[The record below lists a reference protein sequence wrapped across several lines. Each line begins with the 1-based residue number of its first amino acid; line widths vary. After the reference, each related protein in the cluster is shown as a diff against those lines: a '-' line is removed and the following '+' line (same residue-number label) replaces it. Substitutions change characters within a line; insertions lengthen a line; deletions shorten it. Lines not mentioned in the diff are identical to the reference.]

1 MEKTSQSIDFASL
14 ANLLQPGQL
23 ITNPVELITYEVDAS
38 IDRGTP
44 DGVVYPQSRDDV
56 SRVVR
61 WATEH
66 DVPIIARG
74 AGTGLSGGA
83 VAENGGLILHFS
95 HMNHI
100 LNLDI
105 AGRSVVIE
113 PGVVNRN
120 LDEYVKQN
128 GLYYPPDP
136 ASSRAATLGG
146 NIAENAGGPHCFKYG
161 VTTNYVTGLEIV
173 PADGGAVQLGG
184 RALDYP
190 EYDFSGLLTGSEG
203 TLGIITKAYIRLL
216 RYPPGVET
224 LLAAFDTVSDAGDA
238 VSALIGRGLVPATV
252 EFMDQKMMVIIE
264 DFAQAGLPITAGA
277 ALIIEVDGY
286 KNSLSAQMDEIAA
299 VLHEHKVL
307 DIKMA
312 QSEDE
317 REKIWYGR
325 NNAAGAMARL
335 APAYLTLD
343 GTVPRSKLAPTLTE
357 INQICERY
365 AIQVAY
371 VFHAGD
377 GNIHP
382 FLLISDLSDQE
393 LMKRVHDAGYEIL
406 ETCVRHDGTI
416 TGEHGVGIE
425 KRAYM
430 PLLYNND
437 ELNAM
442 REIKEV
448 FDPRNIMN
456 PGKIFPEDQGAR
468 EQGGMG
474 AGGKRSRGV
483 ERQESR
489 GESNACNKITKI
501 HIPGS
506 TEDACEIVFTSRN
519 INQDIRIRGGGTKSS
534 LLPDAEHVLQTNQL
548 NGIIEYAPQ
557 DLYVSVGAGTPI
569 SELQAALTNHNMCVP
584 LTSPWDKATVGGI
597 IATNFNAPLRMRY
610 GGLRDL
616 VLALTVVM
624 PDGRVI
630 RVGRPVVKNVAGYDL
645 TKLFVGSHGTLG
657 LITEATL
664 KLNPMPR
671 NRASL
676 VVPVEDLELGLQWNH
691 ELMRVCLA
699 ASALLLC
706 KGVKGLSDAP
716 HTLIYTAEGLA
727 EDVAAEL
734 LQARGVLE
742 VGGVGRVDQNH
753 TLSGSEVWGHW
764 LQADEKGSN
773 GVQKITSLVRVGVA
787 PKDLPS
793 LLKILAPSLN
803 ESSYIADL
811 ANGMMYIQ
819 NGGDLANIRAEAHK
833 ANGYA
838 VRLTAPKH
846 MIETTDHWGYFPES
860 LELMRKLK
868 LRWDPQGLF
877 NPGAFL
883 V

>member
-1 MEKTSQSIDFASL
+1 
-14 ANLLQPGQL
+14 
-23 ITNPVELITYEVDAS
+23 
-38 IDRGTP
+38 
-44 DGVVYPQSRDDV
+44 
-56 SRVVR
+56 
-61 WATEH
+61 
-66 DVPIIARG
+66 
-74 AGTGLSGGA
+74 
-83 VAENGGLILHFS
+83 
-95 HMNHI
+95 MNHI
-100 LNLDI
+100 LDLDK

-113 PGVVNRN
+113 PGVVNQK
-120 LDEYVKQN
+120 LDDYVKQN

-136 ASSRAATLGG
+136 ASGRAATLGG

-161 VTTNYVTGLEIV
+161 VTTNYITGLEIV
-173 PADGGAVQLGG
+173 SAGGGVVQLGG

-190 EYDFSGLLTGSEG
+190 EYDFTGLLTGSEG

-216 RYPPGVET
+216 RDPPGVKT
-224 LLAAFDTVSDAGDA
+224 LLAAFDTVVAAGDA

-286 KNSLSAQMDEIAA
+286 IDSLSAQIYEIAA
-299 VLHEHKVL
+299 VLHEHNVL
-307 DIKMA
+307 DIKIA

-343 GTVPRSKLAPTLTE
+343 GTVPRSKLVPTLTE

-393 LMKRVHDAGYEIL
+393 LMERIHDAGREIL
-406 ETCVRHDGTI
+406 ETCVRYKGTI

-430 PLLYNND
+430 PLLYSND

-448 FDPRNIMN
+448 FDPWNIFN
-456 PGKIFPEDQGAR
+456 PGKIIPEDQEAS

-474 AGGKRSRGV
+474 DGVKGSRGT
-483 ERQESR
+483 R
-489 GESNACNKITKI
+489 GQRSGGGLNANDEIAKIQ
-501 HIPGS
+501 IPES
-506 TEDACEIVFTSRN
+506 TEDAREIIFTCRDA
-519 INQDIRIRGGGTKSS
+519 NQDLRIRGGGTKSS
-534 LLPDAEHVLQTNQL
+534 LLPEAEHVLKTNQV

-557 DLYVSVGAGTPI
+557 DLYVNVGAGTPI
-569 SELQAALTNHNMCVP
+569 SELQAALASHNICVP
-584 LTSPWDKATVGGI
+584 LLSPWEEATVGGI

-616 VLALTVVM
+616 VLALTVVL

-630 RVGRPVVKNVAGYDL
+630 RIGRPVVKNVAGYDL

-691 ELMRVCLA
+691 ELLRVCLA

-706 KGVKGLSDAP
+706 KGVEGLSDAP
-716 HTLIYTAEGLA
+716 YTLIYTAEGLT

-742 VGGVGRVDQNH
+742 VGGAGRVDQNDI
-753 TLSGSEVWGHW
+753 LSGSEVWGNW
-764 LQADEKGSN
+764 LQAGEKGSN
-773 GVQKITSLVRVGVA
+773 GVQKTTSMVRVGVA

-793 LLKILAPSLN
+793 LIKILEPSLN
-803 ESSYIADL
+803 ESTYIADL

-819 NGGDLANIRAEAHK
+819 NGGDLADIRAEAHK
-833 ANGYA
+833 TNGYA
-838 VRLTAPKH
+838 VRLTTPKH
-846 MIETTDHWGYFPES
+846 MIETTDHWGYIPES

-868 LRWDPQGLF
+868 SRWDPQGLF
-877 NPGAFL
+877 NPGTFL

>member
-1 MEKTSQSIDFASL
+1 MEKISQSIDFASL

-44 DGVVYPQSRDDV
+44 DGVVYPHSRDDV

-100 LNLDI
+100 LDLDKS
-105 AGRSVVIE
+105 GRSVVIE
-113 PGVVNRN
+113 PGVVNQN
-120 LDEYVKQN
+120 LDEYVKQK

-136 ASSRAATLGG
+136 ASGRAATLGG

-173 PADGGAVQLGG
+173 LADGLAVQLGG
-184 RALDYP
+184 RAFDYP
-190 EYDFSGLLTGSEG
+190 EYDFTGLLTGSEG

-216 RYPPGVET
+216 RYPPGVKT
-224 LLAAFDTVSDAGDA
+224 LLAAFDTVADAGDA
-238 VSALIGRGLVPATV
+238 VSALIGRSLVPAAM

-299 VLHEHKVL
+299 ALLEHKVL
-307 DIKMA
+307 DIKIA

-317 REKIWYGR
+317 GEKIWYGR
-325 NNAAGAMARL
+325 KNAAGAMARL

-357 INQICERY
+357 INRICERY
-365 AIQVAY
+365 TIQVAY

-406 ETCVRHDGTI
+406 ETCVRNKGTI

-430 PLLYNND
+430 SLLYNSD

-448 FDPRNIMN
+448 FDPRHILN
-456 PGKIFPEDQGAR
+456 PGKIFPE

-474 AGGKRSRGV
+474 AGGMGSG
-483 ERQESR
+483 
-489 GESNACNKITKI
+489 GELNVNDKIVKI
-501 HIPGS
+501 HIPES
-506 TEDACEIVFTSRN
+506 TEDAREIIFTCRDA
-519 INQDIRIRGGGTKSS
+519 NQDLRIRGGGTKSS
-534 LLPDAEHVLQTNQL
+534 LLPEAEHALQTNQL
-548 NGIIEYAPQ
+548 NGIIEYALQ

-569 SELQAALTNHNMCVP
+569 SELQAALASHNMCVP
-584 LTSPWDKATVGGI
+584 LLSPWDEATVGGI

-616 VLALTVVM
+616 VLALTVVL

-630 RVGRPVVKNVAGYDL
+630 QVGRPVVKNVAGYDL

-671 NRASL
+671 DRASL
-676 VVPVEDLELGLQWNH
+676 IVPVEDLELGLQWNH
-691 ELMRVCLA
+691 ELLKVCLA

-706 KGVKGLSDAP
+706 KGVEGLSDAP
-716 HTLIYTAEGLA
+716 YTLIYTAEGLA
-727 EDVAAEL
+727 EDVTEEL
-734 LQARGVLE
+734 LQARGVLD
-742 VGGVGRVDQNH
+742 VGYAGRVDQND
-753 TLSGSEVWGHW
+753 TLSGSEVWRHW
-764 LQADEKGSN
+764 LQAGEKGSN
-773 GVQKITSLVRVGVA
+773 GVQKTTSLVRVGVA

-793 LLKILAPSLN
+793 FIKILAPSLN
-803 ESSYIADL
+803 KSTYIADL

-819 NGGDLANIRAEAHK
+819 NGEDLADIRAEAHK
-833 ANGYA
+833 ASGYA
-838 VRLTAPKH
+838 VLLTTPEH
-846 MIETTDHWGYFPES
+846 MKETTDHWGYVPES

-868 LRWDPQGLF
+868 SRWDPQGLF
-877 NPGAFL
+877 NPGTFL

>member
-1 MEKTSQSIDFASL
+1 
-14 ANLLQPGQL
+14 
-23 ITNPVELITYEVDAS
+23 
-38 IDRGTP
+38 
-44 DGVVYPQSRDDV
+44 
-56 SRVVR
+56 
-61 WATEH
+61 
-66 DVPIIARG
+66 
-74 AGTGLSGGA
+74 
-83 VAENGGLILHFS
+83 
-95 HMNHI
+95 
-100 LNLDI
+100 
-105 AGRSVVIE
+105 
-113 PGVVNRN
+113 
-120 LDEYVKQN
+120 
-128 GLYYPPDP
+128 
-136 ASSRAATLGG
+136 
-146 NIAENAGGPHCFKYG
+146 
-161 VTTNYVTGLEIV
+161 
-173 PADGGAVQLGG
+173 
-184 RALDYP
+184 
-190 EYDFSGLLTGSEG
+190 
-203 TLGIITKAYIRLL
+203 
-216 RYPPGVET
+216 
-224 LLAAFDTVSDAGDA
+224 
-238 VSALIGRGLVPATV
+238 
-252 EFMDQKMMVIIE
+252 
-264 DFAQAGLPITAGA
+264 
-277 ALIIEVDGY
+277 
-286 KNSLSAQMDEIAA
+286 MDEIAA

-307 DIKMA
+307 DIKIA

-325 NNAAGAMARL
+325 KNAGGAMARL

-430 PLLYNND
+430 PLVYNND

-448 FDPRNIMN
+448 FDPRNILN
-456 PGKIFPEDQGAR
+456 PGKVFPEDQGTR
-468 EQGGMG
+468 EQGCMSV
-474 AGGKRSRGV
+474 GGKRSMGAWV
-483 ERQESR
+483 QGSR
-489 GESNACNKITKI
+489 GKLNANNRIAKI
-501 HIPGS
+501 HIPES
-506 TEDACEIVFTSRN
+506 TEEAREIIFTCRDA
-519 INQDIRIRGGGTKSS
+519 NQDLRIRGGDTKSS
-534 LLPDAEHVLQTNQL
+534 LLPEAKHVLQTNQV

-557 DLYVSVGAGTPI
+557 DLYVNVGAGTPI
-569 SELQAALTNHNMCVP
+569 SELQAALASHNICVP
-584 LTSPWDKATVGGI
+584 LLSPWEEATVGGI

-616 VLALTVVM
+616 VLALTVVL

-630 RVGRPVVKNVAGYDL
+630 RIGRPVVKNVAGYDL

-671 NRASL
+671 DRASL
-676 VVPVEDLELGLQWNH
+676 VMPVEDLEPGLQWIH
-691 ELMRVCLA
+691 ELLSVCLA
-699 ASALLLC
+699 VSAVLLC
-706 KGVKGLSDAP
+706 KGVEGLSDAP
-716 HTLIYTAEGLA
+716 YTLIYTAEGLA

-742 VGGVGRVDQNH
+742 VGDTGRVDQND

-764 LQADEKGSN
+764 LQAGEKGSN
-773 GVQKITSLVRVGVA
+773 GIQKTTSLVRVGVA

-793 LLKILAPSLN
+793 LIKILAPSLN
-803 ESSYIADL
+803 ESTYIADL

-819 NGGDLANIRAEAHK
+819 NGDDLADIRAEAHK

-846 MIETTDHWGYFPES
+846 MKETTDRWGYVPES

-868 LRWDPQGLF
+868 SRWDPQGLF

>member
-1 MEKTSQSIDFASL
+1 
-14 ANLLQPGQL
+14 
-23 ITNPVELITYEVDAS
+23 
-38 IDRGTP
+38 
-44 DGVVYPQSRDDV
+44 
-56 SRVVR
+56 
-61 WATEH
+61 
-66 DVPIIARG
+66 
-74 AGTGLSGGA
+74 
-83 VAENGGLILHFS
+83 
-95 HMNHI
+95 MNHI
-100 LNLDI
+100 LDFDK

-113 PGVVNRN
+113 PGVVNQN
-120 LDEYVKQN
+120 LDEYVKQK

-136 ASSRAATLGG
+136 ASGRAATLGG

-161 VTTNYVTGLEIV
+161 VTTNYVTGLEV
-173 PADGGAVQLGG
+173 VSADGKAVQLGG
-184 RALDYP
+184 RAIDYP
-190 EYDFSGLLTGSEG
+190 EYDFTGLLTGSEG
-203 TLGIITKAYIRLL
+203 TLGIITKAFIRLL
-216 RYPPGVET
+216 RDPPGVKT
-224 LLAAFDTVSDAGDA
+224 LLAAFDTVADAGDA

-252 EFMDQKMMVIIE
+252 EFMDQNMMVIIE

-299 VLHEHKVL
+299 VLHKHKVL
-307 DIKMA
+307 DIKIA

-325 NNAAGAMARL
+325 KNAAGAMARL

-343 GTVPRSKLAPTLTE
+343 GTVPRSKLAQTLTE

-365 AIQVAY
+365 EIRVAY

-393 LMKRVHDAGYEIL
+393 LMKRVHDAGLEIL
-406 ETCVRHDGTI
+406 ETCVRHNGTI

-425 KRAYM
+425 KRAHM

-448 FDPRNIMN
+448 FDPQNILN
-456 PGKIFPEDQGAR
+456 PGKVFPEDQGAR
-468 EQGGMG
+468 EQVGMG
-474 AGGKRSRGV
+474 AGGKRSRGA
-483 ERQESR
+483 EGQRSES
-489 GESNACNKITKI
+489 ELNTNDEITKM
-501 HIPGS
+501 HIPDS
-506 TEDACEIVFTSRN
+506 TEDAREIIFTCRDA
-519 INQDIRIRGGGTKSS
+519 NQNLRIRGGGTKSS
-534 LLPDAEHVLQTNQL
+534 LLPDAEHVLQTNQV

-557 DLYVSVGAGTPI
+557 DLYVNVGAGTPI
-569 SELQAALTNHNMCVP
+569 SELQAALANHNMCVP
-584 LTSPWDKATVGGI
+584 LLSPWDEATVGGI

-616 VLALTVVM
+616 VLALTVVL

-664 KLNPMPR
+664 KLDPMPR
-671 NRASL
+671 ELASL
-676 VVPVEDLELGLQWNH
+676 VVPVENLELGLQWSH
-691 ELMRVCLA
+691 ELLNVCLT

-706 KGVKGLSDAP
+706 KGIEGLSDAP
-716 HTLIYTAEGLA
+716 YTLIYTAEGLA
-727 EDVAAEL
+727 EDVAAEI

-742 VGGVGRVDQNH
+742 VGDAGRVDQND

-764 LQADEKGSN
+764 LQAGKKGSN
-773 GVQKITSLVRVGVA
+773 GVQKTTSLVRVGVA

-793 LLKILAPSLN
+793 FIKILAPSLN
-803 ESSYIADL
+803 ESTYIADL
-811 ANGMMYIQ
+811 ANGMIYIR
-819 NGGDLANIRAEAHK
+819 NGEDIADIRAEAHK
-833 ANGYA
+833 ASGYA
-838 VRLTAPKH
+838 VRLTTPEH
-846 MIETTDHWGYFPES
+846 MKETTDHWGYVPES

-868 LRWDPQGLF
+868 SRWDPHGLF

>member
-38 IDRGTP
+38 NDRGTP

-100 LNLDI
+100 LDLDK

-113 PGVVNRN
+113 PGVVNQK
-120 LDEYVKQN
+120 LDEYVKQK

-136 ASSRAATLGG
+136 ASGRAATLGG

-161 VTTNYVTGLEIV
+161 VTTNYVTGLEVV
-173 PADGGAVQLGG
+173 PADGRAVQLGG

-190 EYDFSGLLTGSEG
+190 EFDFTGLLTGSEG

-216 RYPPGVET
+216 RDPPGVKT
-224 LLAAFDTVSDAGDA
+224 LLAAFNTVEDAGDA
-238 VSALIGRGLVPATV
+238 VSALIESGLVPATM

-264 DFAQAGLPITAGA
+264 DFAKAGLPITAGA

-299 VLHEHKVL
+299 ALHKYKVL
-307 DIKMA
+307 DIKIA

-317 REKIWYGR
+317 RKKIWYGR
-325 NNAAGAMARL
+325 KNAAGAMTRL

-365 AIQVAY
+365 AIRVAY

-382 FLLISDLSDQE
+382 FLLISDLSDRE
-393 LMKRVHDAGYEIL
+393 LMERVHAAGREIL
-406 ETCVRHDGTI
+406 ETCVRLNGTI

-430 PLLYNND
+430 PLQYNND

-448 FDPRNIMN
+448 FDPRNILN
-456 PGKIFPEDQGAR
+456 PGKVFPEEQGAR

-474 AGGKRSRGV
+474 AVGKGS
-483 ERQESR
+483 E
-489 GESNACNKITKI
+489 GELNANDEIVKI
-501 HIPGS
+501 HIPES
-506 TEDACEIVFTSRN
+506 TEEAREIIYTCRDS
-519 INQDIRIRGGGTKSS
+519 NQDLRIRGGGTKSN
-534 LLPDAEHVLQTNQL
+534 LLPEAEHVLQTNQL

-569 SELQAALTNHNMCVP
+569 SELQAAMARHNMCVP
-584 LTSPWDKATVGGI
+584 LISPWDEATVGGI
-597 IATNFNAPLRMRY
+597 IASNFNAPLRMRY

-616 VLALTVVM
+616 VVALKVVL
-624 PDGRVI
+624 PDGRLI

-645 TKLFVGSHGTLG
+645 PKLFVGSHGTLG

-664 KLNPMPR
+664 KLAPMPR
-671 NRASL
+671 DRASL
-676 VVPVEDLELGLQWNH
+676 VVPIEDLELGLQWNH
-691 ELMRVCLA
+691 ELLRLCLV

-706 KGVKGLSDAP
+706 KGVEGLSDTP
-716 HTLIYTAEGLA
+716 YTLIYTAEGLA

-734 LQARGVLE
+734 FQARDVLE
-742 VGGVGRVDQNH
+742 VGDAGRVDQND

-764 LQADEKGSN
+764 LQAGEKGSN
-773 GVQKITSLVRVGVA
+773 GDQKTTSLVRVGVP

-793 LLKILAPSLN
+793 LIKILAPSLN
-803 ESSYIADL
+803 ESTYIADL

-819 NGGDLANIRAEAHK
+819 NGGELQEIRAEAQK
-833 ANGYA
+833 ASGYA
-838 VRLTAPKH
+838 VRFTAPKH
-846 MIETTDHWGYFPES
+846 VIETTDHWGYVPES
-860 LELMRKLK
+860 LELMCKLK
-868 LRWDPQGLF
+868 SRWDPQGLF

>member
-38 IDRGTP
+38 NDRGTP

-100 LNLDI
+100 LDLDK
-105 AGRSVVIE
+105 AGRSVVVE
-113 PGVVNRN
+113 PGVVNQN
-120 LDEYVKQN
+120 LDEYVKQK

-136 ASSRAATLGG
+136 ASGRAATLGG

-173 PADGGAVQLGG
+173 SADGRAVQLGG

-190 EYDFSGLLTGSEG
+190 EYDFTGLLTGSEG

-216 RYPPGVET
+216 RDPPGVKT
-224 LLAAFDTVSDAGDA
+224 LLAAFDTVADAGDA

-307 DIKMA
+307 DIKIA

-393 LMKRVHDAGYEIL
+393 LMERVHDAGREIL
-406 ETCVRHDGTI
+406 ETCVRHNGTI

-448 FDPRNIMN
+448 FDPRNILN
-456 PGKIFPEDQGAR
+456 PGKVFPEDQGAR
-468 EQGGMG
+468 EQGGIG
-474 AGGKRSRGV
+474 AEGKRSRG
-483 ERQESR
+483 ELNTNDEI
-489 GESNACNKITKI
+489 AKI
-501 HIPGS
+501 HIPES
-506 TEDACEIVFTSRN
+506 TEAAREIILTCRDA
-519 INQDIRIRGGGTKSS
+519 NQDLRIRGGGTKSS
-534 LLPDAEHVLQTNQL
+534 LLPEAEHVLQTNQV

-557 DLYVSVGAGTPI
+557 DLYVRVGAGTPI
-569 SELQAALTNHNMCVP
+569 SELQAALASHNMCVP
-584 LTSPWDKATVGGI
+584 LLSPWDEATVGGI

-616 VLALTVVM
+616 VLALTVVL

-671 NRASL
+671 DRASL

-691 ELMRVCLA
+691 ELLRVCLA

-706 KGVKGLSDAP
+706 KGVEGLSDAP
-716 HTLIYTAEGLA
+716 YTLIYTAEGLA

-742 VGGVGRVDQNH
+742 VGGAGRVDQND

-764 LQADEKGSN
+764 LQAGEKGSN
-773 GVQKITSLVRVGVA
+773 GVQKTTSLVRVGVA

-793 LLKILAPSLN
+793 LIKILAPSLN
-803 ESSYIADL
+803 ESTYIADL

-819 NGGDLANIRAEAHK
+819 NGGDLADIRAEAHK

-838 VRLTAPKH
+838 VRLTTPKH
-846 MIETTDHWGYFPES
+846 MKETTDHWGYVPES

-868 LRWDPQGLF
+868 SRWDPQGLF

>member
-1 MEKTSQSIDFASL
+1 MEKTTQSIDFSSL

-23 ITNPVELITYEVDAS
+23 ITNPVELITYEVDAAN
-38 IDRGTP
+38 DRGTP

-95 HMNHI
+95 QMNNI
-100 LNLDI
+100 LDLDK
-105 AGRSVVIE
+105 AGRSVVVE
-113 PGVVNRN
+113 PGVVNQI
-120 LDEYVKQN
+120 LAECVKEK

-136 ASSRAATLGG
+136 ASGRAATLGG

-161 VTTNYVTGLEIV
+161 VTTNYVTGLEV
-173 PADGGAVQLGG
+173 VTADGQVVQLGG

-190 EYDFSGLLTGSEG
+190 EYDFTGLFTGSEG

-216 RYPPGVET
+216 RDPPGVKT
-224 LLAAFDTVSDAGDA
+224 LLAAFNTVADAGDT
-238 VSALIGRGLVPATV
+238 VSALIGCGLVPATM

-264 DFAQAGLPITAGA
+264 DFAQCGLPITAGA

-286 KNSLSAQMDEIAA
+286 KNSLSAQMVEITAA
-299 VLHEHKVL
+299 LHENKVL
-307 DIKMA
+307 DIKIA

-325 NNAAGAMARL
+325 KNAAGAMARL

-357 INQICERY
+357 INQICERF
-365 AIQVAY
+365 AIRVAY

-382 FLLISDLSDQE
+382 FLLISDLSDRE
-393 LMKRVHDAGYEIL
+393 LMERVHAAGREIL
-406 ETCVRHDGTI
+406 ETCVRLNGTI

-448 FDPRNIMN
+448 FDSRNILN
-456 PGKIFPEDQGAR
+456 PGKVFPEEHGVR

-474 AGGKRSRGV
+474 AVGKGSGG
-483 ERQESR
+483 EL
-489 GESNACNKITKI
+489 NANDEIAKIL
-501 HIPGS
+501 IPES
-506 TEDACEIVFTSRN
+506 TEEAREIIFTCRDS
-519 INQDIRIRGGGTKSS
+519 NQELRIRGGGTKSS
-534 LLPDAEHVLQTNQL
+534 LLPEAEHVLQTNQL

-557 DLYVSVGAGTPI
+557 DMYVSVGAGTPI
-569 SELQAALTNHNMCVP
+569 SELQAAMASHNMYVP
-584 LTSPWDKATVGGI
+584 LLSPWDEATVGGI
-597 IATNFNAPLRMRY
+597 IASNFNAPLRIRY

-616 VLALTVVM
+616 VLALTVVL

-657 LITEATL
+657 LITVATL
-664 KLNPMPR
+664 KLDPMPR
-671 NRASL
+671 DRTSL
-676 VVPVEDLELGLQWNH
+676 VVPVEDMELGLQWCH
-691 ELMRVCLA
+691 ELLRVCLT

-706 KGVKGLSDAP
+706 KGVEGLSDAP
-716 HTLIYTAEGLA
+716 YTLIYTAEGLA
-727 EDVAAEL
+727 EDVTAEL
-734 LQARGVLE
+734 FQAYGVLE
-742 VGGVGRVDQNH
+742 VGDAGRVDQND
-753 TLSGSEVWGHW
+753 TQSGSEVWGQW
-764 LQADEKGSN
+764 LQAGEKGCN
-773 GVQKITSLVRVGVA
+773 GDKKTTTLVRVGVA
-787 PKDLPS
+787 PKNLPS
-793 LLKILAPSLN
+793 FIKIITPSLN
-803 ESSYIADL
+803 ESTYIADL
-811 ANGMMYIQ
+811 ANGMMYIR
-819 NGGDLANIRAEAHK
+819 NGGDLATIRAEAQK
-833 ANGYA
+833 ASGYA
-838 VRLTAPKH
+838 VLLTTPKH
-846 MIETTDHWGYFPES
+846 MIETTDHWGYVPES
-860 LELMRKLK
+860 LELMSKLK
-868 LRWDPQGLF
+868 SRWDPQGIF

>member
-23 ITNPVELITYEVDAS
+23 ITNPVELITYEVDAG

-66 DVPIIARG
+66 DVAIIARG

-100 LNLDI
+100 LDLDK
-105 AGRSVVIE
+105 AGRSVVVE
-113 PGVVNRN
+113 PGVVNQN
-120 LDEYVKQN
+120 LDEYVKHK

-136 ASSRAATLGG
+136 ASGRAATLGG

-161 VTTNYVTGLEIV
+161 VTTNYVTGLEV
-173 PADGGAVQLGG
+173 VQADGRAVQLGG

-190 EYDFSGLLTGSEG
+190 EYDFTGLLTGSEG

-216 RYPPGVET
+216 RDPPGVKT
-224 LLAAFDTVSDAGDA
+224 LLAAFDTVADAGDA

-286 KNSLSAQMDEIAA
+286 INSLSAQMDEIAA
-299 VLHEHKVL
+299 ALHEHKVL
-307 DIKMA
+307 DIKIA

-325 NNAAGAMARL
+325 KNAAGAMARL

-343 GTVPRSKLAPTLTE
+343 GTVPRSKLVPTLTE

-393 LMKRVHDAGYEIL
+393 LMERVHDAGREIL
-406 ETCVRHDGTI
+406 ETCVRHSGTI

-430 PLLYNND
+430 PLLYSND

-448 FDPRNIMN
+448 FDPRNILN
-456 PGKIFPEDQGAR
+456 PGKVFPEDQGSR
-468 EQGGMG
+468 EQEGIG
-474 AGGKRSRGV
+474 AEGK
-483 ERQESR
+483 ESR
-489 GESNACNKITKI
+489 GTGWQVSEGELNANDEIANI
-501 HIPGS
+501 HIPES
-506 TEDACEIVFTSRN
+506 TEDAREIILTCRDA
-519 INQDIRIRGGGTKSS
+519 NQDLRIRGAGTKSS
-534 LLPDAEHVLQTNQL
+534 LLPEAEHALQTNQV

-569 SELQAALTNHNMCVP
+569 AELQAALASHNMCVP
-584 LTSPWDKATVGGI
+584 LLSPWDEATVGGI

-616 VLALTVVM
+616 VLALTVVL

-691 ELMRVCLA
+691 ELLRVCLA

-706 KGVKGLSDAP
+706 KGVEGLSDAP
-716 HTLIYTAEGLA
+716 YNLIYTAEGLV

-742 VGGVGRVDQNH
+742 VGDAGRVDQND

-764 LQADEKGSN
+764 LQAGEKGSN
-773 GVQKITSLVRVGVA
+773 GVQKTTTLVRVGVA

-793 LLKILAPSLN
+793 LIKILAPSLN
-803 ESSYIADL
+803 ESTYMADL

-819 NGGDLANIRAEAHK
+819 NGDDLADIRAEAHK

-838 VRLTAPKH
+838 VFLTTPEH
-846 MIETTDHWGYFPES
+846 MKETTDHWGYVPES

-868 LRWDPQGLF
+868 SRWDPQGLF